1 MEKTWGGSWQQTGVL
16 NLDGDRNDRAA
27 AACRAE
33 DTFVALPALAQ
44 YRSLKH
50 TAFLT
55 VIEKK
60 LTSRKK
66 KMGIS

>member
-33 DTFVALPALAQ
+33 DTFVLLPALAQ

-55 VIEKK
+55 ITEKK
-60 LTSRKK
+60 LTSCKK

>member
-1 MEKTWGGSWQQTGVL
+1 MEKTWGSGWQQTGFL
-16 NLDGDRNDRAA
+16 NLDGDRNDQEE

-33 DTFVALPALAQ
+33 NTSVLLPALAQ

-50 TAFLT
+50 IAFLT
-55 VIEKK
+55 ITERK
-60 LTSRKK
+60 LTSCKK

>member
-1 MEKTWGGSWQQTGVL
+1 MEKTWGGGWQQTGVL
-16 NLDGDRNDRAA
+16 NLEGDRNDQAA

-33 DTFVALPALAQ
+33 DTFVLLPASAQ
-44 YRSLKH
+44 YRSLKD

-55 VIEKK
+55 TTEKK
-60 LTSRKK
+60 LTSCKK